1 MEQQAQ
7 MWNTAKKKGFKLKL
21 EPVKTQICS
30 LKPRPFH
37 PKNDAAVDEDPV
49 KDKAMTQWKHL
60 LPYVCC
66 AFRLLRT
73 NGHWPHEAHADN
85 IRAWVQTAWK
95 AVCICEAKWESGLK
109 VLRGV
114 RSNPQHL
121 YKSTPLPWRCW
132 RAAKQFFFKS
142 NEGWRVAGSL
152 SVVSSQL
159 LSVLMNIDISA
170 YLLMDRCCLHAYFV
184 WHTCSKLSSDLS
196 NNSPQHNKMVKKR
209 RDCY

>member
-1 MEQQAQ
+1 MHAYKT
-7 MWNTAKKKGFKLKL
+7 NTCRPFLFVFDLYELRVHALHGAAGPNVEHRKKKEFKLKL

-95 AVCICEAKWESGLK
+95 AADGPCEAKWESGLK
-109 VLRGV
+109 VFRGV

-132 RAAKQFFFKS
+132 RAAKQFFL
-142 NEGWRVAGSL
+142 SL
-152 SVVSSQL
+152 MKAD
-159 LSVLMNIDISA
+159 VLQVH
-170 YLLMDRCCLHAYFV
+170 YLLFHPSFSQC
-184 WHTCSKLSSDLS
+184 
-196 NNSPQHNKMVKKR
+196 
-209 RDCY
+209 